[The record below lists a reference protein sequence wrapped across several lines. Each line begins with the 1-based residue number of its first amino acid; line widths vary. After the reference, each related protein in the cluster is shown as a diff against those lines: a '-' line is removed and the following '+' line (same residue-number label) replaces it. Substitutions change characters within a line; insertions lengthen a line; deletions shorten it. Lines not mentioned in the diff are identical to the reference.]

1 MHLQQ
6 GKLSI
11 FLNRRVVM
19 GSVIPS
25 VTILSRVGTHSVAL
39 SVVSFD
45 SLEGDYRPEQTVIRV
60 LRVADNDSNNF
71 N

>member
-1 MHLQQ
+1 L
-6 GKLSI
+6 I

-19 GSVIPS
+19 GSDTPS
-25 VTILSRVGTHSVAL
+25 ETILSRVGTHSVAL